1 MTIKNNLLD
10 FWNTLAHT
18 KQEWKILRKDTF
30 VCLKPPIKFKYLNLA
45 WGIKTL
51 KALEEAQN
59 FFQENDFIIYSEE
72 NVLDNHLLKMDQE
85 VEMQLSLDDFSAHAL
100 PENVKISKV
109 KTEEDFEKFINI
121 SAQIFLIPKSDF
133 YQFLYPARHI
143 TPMFLAWC
151 DDKPVGTSQ
160 FYKDTHQFAGLQT
173 IGVLE
178 EFRRQGIGRA
188 LTEACLV
195 EAKSQGCI
203 LAGLCASEEGSK
215 LYKTINFSSYKKWR
229 LKVVKN

>member
-10 FWNTLAHT
+10 FWSTLASSE
-18 KQEWKILRKDTF
+18 QDWKILKKDDLT
-30 VCLKPPIKFKYLNLA
+30 CLKPSIKFKYLNLA
-45 WGIKTL
+45 WGIRTL
-51 KALEEAQN
+51 EALKEAQN
-59 FFQENDFIIYSEE
+59 FFQKNDFIIYSEE

-85 VEMQLSLDDFSAHAL
+85 VEMQLSLDDFSAQAL
-100 PENVKISKV
+100 QKNVKISKV

-160 FYKDTHQFAGLQT
+160 FFKDMYQFAGLQT
-173 IGVLE
+173 IGVIE
-178 EFRRQGIGRA
+178 ELRRRGIGRA

-195 EAKSQGCI
+195 EAKFQGCI
-203 LAGLCASEEGSK
+203 GAGLCAS
-215 LYKTINFSSYKKWR
+215 
-229 LKVVKN
+229 